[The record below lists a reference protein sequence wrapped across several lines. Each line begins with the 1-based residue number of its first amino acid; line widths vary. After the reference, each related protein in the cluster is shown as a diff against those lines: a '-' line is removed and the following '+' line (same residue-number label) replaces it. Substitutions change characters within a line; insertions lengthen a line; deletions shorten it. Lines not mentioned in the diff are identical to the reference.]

1 MRLILAA
8 AQLQLPPGAMVAVIV
23 LAVVEVALAVF
34 CIVDL
39 IRRPAVLGDR
49 KWLWV
54 LLIVLF
60 TLPGC
65 IIYLAIGRVP
75 APPEVPENGGDTLP
89 RAAAAAAAL
98 YATPAGQPADAG
110 AATVPAP
117 TAVMPGPP
125 AAPPEAPAPLAPAT
139 VRPASPQDAVAAVI
153 QQQTAVQPGGAPAIS
168 ITGLVKEYKGAKALD
183 GVDLVVPEGSI
194 FGFLGPN
201 GAGKTTTLRILAGL
215 ARPTSGSARIFG
227 QDTTEDADAV
237 HAMIGYLPDVPGFY
251 KWMTAREYL
260 ELSAG
265 LFGLPAGVRDER
277 IRTLLELAGLSGVS
291 TKVGGYSR
299 GMKQRLGVAQA
310 LINSPRLLLLDEPTS
325 ALDPIGRREL
335 LEMIAALAGRTTVFF
350 STHILADAER
360 VCDTVAV
367 LAAGRVV
374 EQAAT
379 DELRSRHGG
388 AQRVVIEASDPQALA
403 FALAGEPWAGTVKPD
418 GRELLVE
425 VTDLEV
431 AYREVPAL
439 VARLGLSLRHFEADE
454 VSLED
459 VFVDLVQGA
468 SA

>member
-1 MRLILAA
+1 
-8 AQLQLPPGAMVAVIV
+8 MVAAII

-34 CIVDL
+34 CIVD
-39 IRRPAVLGDR
+39 IVRRPAVLGDR

-54 LLIVLF
+54 ALIVLF
-60 TLPGC
+60 TLPGS

-75 APPEVPENGGDTLP
+75 APAPEAPEGGGDTLP
-89 RAAAAAAAL
+89 RAAAAATAL
-98 YATPAGQPADAG
+98 YAAPAVPPADAG
-110 AATVPAP
+110 AAD
-117 TAVMPGPP
+117 TAATSP
-125 AAPPEAPAPLAPAT
+125 AAPSPLAPAAP
-139 VRPASPQDAVAAVI
+139 RPATTPDAVAAVV
-153 QQQTAVQPGGAPAIS
+153 QSQTAVQPGGAPAIA
-168 ITGLVKEYKGAKALD
+168 ITGLVKEYKTTKALD

-260 ELSAG
+260 DLSAG

-277 IRTLLELAGLSGVS
+277 IRTLLELAGLAGVD
-291 TKVGGYSR
+291 TKVGGFSR

-310 LINSPRLLLLDEPTS
+310 LISSPRLLLLDEPTS
-325 ALDPIGRREL
+325 ALDPIGRREV
-335 LEMIAALAGRTTVFF
+335 LEMIASLSGRTTVFF
-350 STHILADAER
+350 STHILADVER

-367 LAAGRVV
+367 LAGGRVV
-374 EQAAT
+374 EQAAI

-388 AQRVVIEASDPQALA
+388 AQRVVIEVSDPQHLVSALSG
-403 FALAGEPWAGTVKPD
+403 LPWAGAVKRD

-431 AYREVPAL
+431 AFREVPAL
-439 VARLGLSLRHFEADE
+439 VVRLGLALRRFEADE

-459 VFVDLVQGA
+459 VFVDLVRGA
-468 SA
+468 KA